1 MVSSIGKWGSSHS
14 GSFNILLDI
23 TKKCHFIFFCRL
35 RQLTLRRN
43 GHYLLKFQ
51 NYSLGKPTSAQVILQ
66 KVALLNI
73 TETVSKFTTPYHRL
87 LVGMAP
93 FMFCFGNH
101 GLAAELTDAL
111 SLSNWIV
118 YFSTF
123 YKCSLLMFVLFWT
136 FILLIRTTFV
146 YSYSFFKDV
155 YFFSSIQ
162 DDYVD
167 WRTNCS

>member
-1 MVSSIGKWGSSHS
+1 MP
-14 GSFNILLDI
+14 F
-23 TKKCHFIFFCRL
+23 HFFSRL

-101 GLAAELTDAL
+101 GLVAELTDIL